1 MSPTIDGG
9 ISDWFNT
16 RSPSIPKIRSVR
28 TAVSAAASMCLAIVL
43 AVPLAGPAVSGAT
56 PSSSRI
62 PTGFRAQAMSWISP
76 KHGWMLGVAACGRA
90 TCATVAGT
98 TDGGSRWRRLGTL
111 DAPLTLEKAT
121 GVTEVRFADDLHG
134 WAFQPALWATSD
146 GGATWQR
153 QSPPGG
159 GHLVLALAGDAAAV
173 YAVVSPCRLNR
184 ICNLPVM
191 LWRTTPGQGS
201 WTQVSLT
208 LPALSAFNTVVLA
221 VHGVVAYL
229 AVPSSLI
236 DLGASADPDVL
247 DVTVDGQQWNAR
259 PDPCDPGNGETLT
272 SVAPISDTKVAL
284 LCQGNIGFGKAEKRV
299 LRSVDTGQT
308 TSPAGTMPLY
318 GIVTELAAA
327 PNGTLVA
334 ASSSIGS
341 WIYRN
346 VGGQGWTTP
355 VDLGDGGMG
364 WNDIVFTTNQVGF
377 VIHGPWALC
386 CGGGPGELWET
397 EDGGAT
403 WAPV

>member
-1 MSPTIDGG
+1 VR
-9 ISDWFNT
+9 
-16 RSPSIPKIRSVR
+16 RSQILLA
-28 TAVSAAASMCLAIVL
+28 TSMCLAVL
-43 AVPLAGPAVSGAT
+43 LTVAGSGSAAFGERSRNASR
-56 PSSSRI
+56 PSAI
-62 PTGFRAQAMSWISP
+62 PTGFHGQSLWWVSP
-76 KHGWMLGVAACGRA
+76 KHGWMLGSGPCGQT
-90 TCATVAGT
+90 TCTTVVRT
-98 TDGGSRWRRLGTL
+98 TDGGGTWKKLGTL
-111 DAPLTLEKAT
+111 DAPLTLEEAT

-134 WAFQPALWATSD
+134 WAFEPALWATSD

-153 QSPPGG
+153 QAPPGR
-159 GHLVLALAGDAAAV
+159 GHLVLALTGDADAA

-184 ICNLPVM
+184 PCRFPAT

-229 AVPSSLI
+229 AVPSFLI
-236 DLGASADPDVL
+236 NLGASLDSDVL
-247 DVTVDGQQWNAR
+247 DATVDGQRWSSR
-259 PDPCDPGNGETLT
+259 PDPCDPKNGETLT

-284 LCQGNIGFGKAEKRV
+284 LCQGNIGFGKAEKLV
-299 LRSVDTGQT
+299 LRSNDTGQT
-308 TSPAGTMPLY
+308 NSPAGTMPLY
-318 GIVTELAAA
+318 GIVTQLAAA

-334 ASSSIGS
+334 ASSSIGT

-346 VGGQGWTTP
+346 AGGQSWTTQ

-364 WNDIVFTTNQVGF
+364 WNDIAFTTNQVGF

-397 EDGGAT
+397 EDSGVT

>member
-1 MSPTIDGG
+1 MRR
-9 ISDWFNT
+9 T
-16 RSPSIPKIRSVR
+16 RRLFA
-28 TAVSAAASMCLAIVL
+28 TSMCLAVLL
-43 AVPLAGPAVSGAT
+43 AVAGSGSEAFGAGPGRAASPSTILAG
-56 PSSSRI
+56 
-62 PTGFRAQAMSWISP
+62 FHAQSLSWVSP
-76 KHGWMLGVAACGRA
+76 KHGWMMGSGPCGQT
-90 TCATVAGT
+90 TCTTVVRT
-98 TDGGSRWRRLGTL
+98 MDGGGAWKKLGTL
-111 DAPLTLEKAT
+111 DAPMTLEETT

-134 WAFQPALWATSD
+134 WAFEPALWATSD

-153 QSPPGG
+153 QRLPGNG
-159 GHLVLALAGDAAAV
+159 RLVLALAGDAHAA

-184 ICNLPVM
+184 VCRFPAT

-208 LPALSAFNTVVLA
+208 LPHLSAFNTVVLA

-229 AVPSSLI
+229 AVPSFLI
-236 DLGASADPDVL
+236 NVGASVDSDVL
-247 DVTVDGQQWNAR
+247 DVTADGEQWSSR

-299 LRSVDTGQT
+299 LRSNDTGQT

-318 GIVTELAAA
+318 GIVTQLAAA

-334 ASSSIGS
+334 SSSSIGS

-346 VGGQGWTTP
+346 TGGQSWTTS
-355 VDLGDGGMG
+355 VDEGDGGQG
-364 WNDIVFTTNQVGF
+364 WNDIVFTSNEVGF
-377 VIHGPWALC
+377 VIHGPASC
-386 CGGGPGELWET
+386 CGGHGPGELWET
-397 EDGGAT
+397 EDGGVT